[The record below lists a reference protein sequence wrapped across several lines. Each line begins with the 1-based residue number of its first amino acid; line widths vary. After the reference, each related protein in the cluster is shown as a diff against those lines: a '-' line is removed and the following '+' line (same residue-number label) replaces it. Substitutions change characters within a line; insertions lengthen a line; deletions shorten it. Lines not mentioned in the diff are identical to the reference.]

1 MEAKKNSKREL
12 TEVLLTSQKVYKPS
26 KKIIKEANVKDYK
39 NVLKKAARN
48 PIKFWEQAAGE
59 LEWFKPW
66 DKVFDDSKK
75 PFFKWFVGA
84 QTNLTYNALD
94 RHIKT
99 KIKNKVAI
107 LWEDET
113 GRTRKYTYFQL
124 YQEVNKLANALR
136 GIGIKKGDRIAIYMP
151 NIPEIAMAMLACAK
165 IGAIHS
171 VVYAGYSA
179 GALMDRI
186 KDAKAKILFT
196 ADGSWR
202 RGKMINFKDVADEA
216 VKNCKTIK
224 KVIVVKNNPRLSHR
238 HGGAGGTGKKKIK
251 FNKRRDIWYHNF
263 IKGQATEAKAAKMEA
278 EDPAFVL
285 YTSGTT
291 SKPKGVVHAHGG
303 YMVGVLRTI
312 KWVFDLH
319 GQEIFWCTADPG
331 WITGHSYIIYGPLLA
346 GVTTLMYEGV
356 PDMPKPDRIWR
367 IIEKY
372 KVNVL
377 YTAPTL
383 IRAMMRYGA
392 KWPKKHKMK
401 SLRILGS
408 VGEPINPEAWKWYY
422 KYIGKNRCPIM
433 DTWWQTE
440 TGMNMITPLPC
451 APLKAGSV
459 GKPFPGIIADILD
472 KKGRRVPVGKGGY
485 LVIKNQWP
493 SMIRTIFN
501 DPKRYIKTYWSQIKG
516 VYFTGDVA
524 FKDKYG
530 YFWVQGRMDD
540 VLKIAG
546 HRIGTAEVESAF
558 ASHELVVEAGVIGV
572 PDKIKMEVIKAFI
585 ILRQG
590 VKESEEL
597 KQELK
602 MQVRKTLG
610 PMAVIKDIAFVDKL
624 PKTRSG
630 KIMRRV
636 LKAKELGLPLGD
648 VSALV

>member
-1 MEAKKNSKREL
+1 MEKKNNKISNGVKPKKSSTREL
-12 TEVLLTSQKVYKPS
+12 IDVLTTNQKLYKPS
-26 KKIIKEANVKDYK
+26 KRIIKEAIIKDYK
-39 NVLKKAARN
+39 GILKKARLK
-48 PIKFWEQAAGE
+48 PLKFWEEAARE

-66 DKVFDDSKK
+66 KKVFVASGA
-75 PFFKWFVGA
+75 PFFKWFVGG
-84 QTNLTYNALD
+84 QTNLAYNALD

-99 KIKNKVAI
+99 KIKNKTAI

-113 GRTRKYTYFQL
+113 GRTKKYTYWQL

-151 NIPEIAMAMLACAK
+151 NIPEIAIAMLACAK
-165 IGAIHS
+165 IGAVHS

-179 GALMDRI
+179 GALADRI

-202 RGKMINFKDVADEA
+202 RGKIINLKDIADEA
-216 VKNCKTIK
+216 VKSCRTIK
-224 KVIVVKNNPRLSHR
+224 KVIVVKNN
-238 HGGAGGTGKKKIK
+238 KKKIK
-251 FNKRRDIWYHNF
+251 FNKRRDIWYHDF
-263 IKGQATEAKAAKMEA
+263 VKGQKMEAKAAKMEA

-291 SKPKGVVHAHGG
+291 SKPKGVIHAHGG
-303 YMVGVLRTI
+303 YAVGVLRTI

-372 KVNVL
+372 RVNVL

-383 IRAMMRYGA
+383 IRAMMKYGV
-392 KWPKKHKMK
+392 KWPRKHKMP

-422 KYIGKNRCPIM
+422 KYVGKGRCPIM

-440 TGMNMITPLPC
+440 TGMHMITPLPC
-451 APLKAGSV
+451 VPLKAGSA

-493 SMIRTIFN
+493 SMIRNIFN

-524 FKDKYG
+524 FRDKDG
-530 YFWVQGRMDD
+530 YFWIQGRMDD

-558 ASHELVVEAGVIGV
+558 ASHKLVVEAGVIGV
-572 PDKIKMEVIKAFI
+572 PDEVKGEVIKAFI
-585 ILRQG
+585 ILKQG
-590 VKESEEL
+590 VKQSDSLVQDL
-597 KQELK
+597 KQ
-602 MQVRKTLG
+602 QVRRTLG
-610 PMAVIKDIAFVDKL
+610 PMAVIKDIAFVNKL

>member
-1 MEAKKNSKREL
+1 
-12 TEVLLTSQKVYKPS
+12 
-26 KKIIKEANVKDYK
+26 
-39 NVLKKAARN
+39 
-48 PIKFWEQAAGE
+48 
-59 LEWFKPW
+59 
-66 DKVFDDSKK
+66 
-75 PFFKWFVGA
+75 
-84 QTNLTYNALD
+84 
-94 RHIKT
+94 
-99 KIKNKVAI
+99 
-107 LWEDET
+107 
-113 GRTRKYTYFQL
+113 
-124 YQEVNKLANALR
+124 
-136 GIGIKKGDRIAIYMP
+136 MP
-151 NIPEIAMAMLACAK
+151 NIPEIAITMLACAK

-179 GALMDRI
+179 RALAERI
-186 KDAKAKILFT
+186 KDARAKMLFT
-196 ADGSWR
+196 ADGSFR
-202 RGKMINFKDVADEA
+202 RGKVINLKDIADEA
-216 VKNCKTIK
+216 VRECKTIK
-224 KVIVVKNNPRLSHR
+224 KVIVVKNNQ
-238 HGGAGGTGKKKIK
+238 KKIK
-251 FNKRRDIWYHNF
+251 FNKRHDIWYRDF
-263 IKGQATEAKAAKMEA
+263 IKGQATEANCAKMKA

-291 SKPKGVVHAHGG
+291 AKPKGIVHVHGG

-319 GQEIFWCTADPG
+319 GDEIFWCTADPG

-367 IIEKY
+367 IVEKY

-408 VGEPINPEAWKWYY
+408 VGEPINPEAWRWYY
-422 KYIGKNRCPIM
+422 KYVGKNRCPIM

-451 APLKAGSV
+451 APLKAGSA

-524 FKDKYG
+524 FRDRDG
-530 YFWVQGRMDD
+530 YFWIQGRTDD

-546 HRIGTAEVESAF
+546 HRIGTAEVESALV
-558 ASHELVVEAGVIGV
+558 SHKSVVEAGVIGI
-572 PDKIKMEVIKAFI
+572 PDPIKMEVIKAFI
-585 ILRQG
+585 ILKQG

-610 PMAVIKDIAFVDKL
+610 PMAVIKDIAFVEKL

-636 LKAKELGLPLGD
+636 LKARELGTDVGD
-648 VSALV
+648 TSALI